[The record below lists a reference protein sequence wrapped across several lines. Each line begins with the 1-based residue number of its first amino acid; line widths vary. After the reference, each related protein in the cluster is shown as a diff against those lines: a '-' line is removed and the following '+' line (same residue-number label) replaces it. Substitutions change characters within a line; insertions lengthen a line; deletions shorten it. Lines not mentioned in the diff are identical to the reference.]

1 MTLLV
6 TCDIDIG
13 VVVREDGGER
23 PHPPNKNTTVADF
36 YFEKPLGVIEDVRG
50 EKTQSE
56 RNHR

>member
-1 MTLLV
+1 MV